1 MQFWHHSLLFSLL
14 FYSFQHANKNSVRN
28 SGNSEVTAKVTSR
41 RDCNL
46 NYPGKG
52 IWKWSRAG
60 ASDVQ
65 ERKEAAERKKKGALT
80 SKTPQ
85 TLGVIRVVALSRT
98 SSLVPAC
105 HQLSCSPRDSHSKGW
120 ECHQLHVG
128 GRCCQGLLV
137 CCEKCSELHLE
148 TEFSSLPGRAV

>member
-65 ERKEAAERKKKGALT
+65 ERKEAAERKKKGSFNIKNPSDTGCNQGGSTEQDQQPGPCLPPALLQPARFPQQRLGT
-80 SKTPQ
+80 SPAPCRRQ
-85 TLGVIRVVALSRT
+85 VLSGAACLLWKMLRAAPRNW
-98 SSLVPAC
+98 VFQPA
-105 HQLSCSPRDSHSKGW
+105 W
-120 ECHQLHVG
+120 
-128 GRCCQGLLV
+128 
-137 CCEKCSELHLE
+137 
-148 TEFSSLPGRAV
+148 